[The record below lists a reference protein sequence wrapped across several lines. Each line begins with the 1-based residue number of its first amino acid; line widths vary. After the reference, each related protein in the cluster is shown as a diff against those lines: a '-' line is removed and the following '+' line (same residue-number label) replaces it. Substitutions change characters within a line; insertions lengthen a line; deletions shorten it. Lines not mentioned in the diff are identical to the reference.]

1 MTLFEQDPRKDV
13 AERVRFSALS
23 VIICDHPKSWSAGTA
38 KLLDKRVKSYLS
50 AHPQVPQEFLP
61 ARSRD
66 QVDVSEPNPPE
77 RLPDSANDILHK
89 CITRRIQCV
98 CTSTPA
104 NRDHTGCLQL
114 KGYEDAN
121 SKGEIRVYD
130 MVFTHFYH
138 PETEE
143 PSWRRL
149 RFHVYE

>member
-1 MTLFEQDPRKDV
+1 MTLLEQDPREDR
-13 AERVRFSALS
+13 AEHVRFSALR
-23 VIICDHPKSWSAGTA
+23 VITRDHPKSWSAGTA
-38 KLLDKRVKSYLS
+38 KFLDERVKSYLR

-77 RLPDSANDILHK
+77 RLPDSANDILHE

-114 KGYEDAN
+114 KGYEVED
-121 SKGEIRVYD
+121 SKGEMCVYD

-138 PETEE
+138 PQSEK

-149 RFHVYE
+149 RFHVDG